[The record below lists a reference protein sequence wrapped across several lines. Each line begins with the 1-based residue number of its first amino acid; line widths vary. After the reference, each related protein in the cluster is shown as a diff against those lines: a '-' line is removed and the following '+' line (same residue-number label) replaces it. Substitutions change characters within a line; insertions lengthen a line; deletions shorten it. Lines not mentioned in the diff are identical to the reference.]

1 MVFERGTLHPGHIFE
16 PLNDNQNILA
26 AVTTKH
32 AEGLE
37 NWEEALV
44 CGGINLLF
52 QKWSTELSVPTNYEA
67 RLNHFK

>member
-1 MVFERGTLHPGHIFE
+1 MKWTLHAGCIFE
-16 PLNDNQNILA
+16 PPNDNQNTLA
-26 AVTTKH
+26 AVTTKR

-44 CGGINLLF
+44 CGGVDDLF
-52 QKWSTELSVPTNYEA
+52 QKWPTELSVLTNYEA